1 MKAYRDMP
9 FHPDSEKLV
18 NVIRNITGQDNTQFY
33 RIVAAYY
40 LSLMASSMGA
50 VIRMSPKETL
60 PINFFGIG
68 LAPSGTGKDFSVKI
82 IEEDVLDQ
90 FTDCFLNET
99 LPIAAEDNLPKLAN
113 KRAIRKQVDPDEEL
127 ARVTKEYESLGS
139 PVFSFDSATLA
150 AVRQFRHK
158 LLMGGLGALNLQI
171 NEIGTNLVGKQDE
184 LNVFIELYDGK
195 LKSALTKNTQDN
207 SRSEEI
213 RGKVPANMLLFGTPS
228 SLLQAGSKLEE
239 QFHAMLET
247 GYARRCFFAYFTG
260 KAERMKLTPEQELE
274 RRYNTDNMDFLQEL
288 SDRFHNLADIINAHK
303 EIIAPKDVL
312 LANIRY
318 KQHCEDR
325 ADEFKEHQITLQ
337 QEMKNRH
344 FKALKLAGTYAFIE
358 QSPEITLDHLE
369 YAIRL
374 TEESGECFRKITNQE
389 KHYVKLA
396 KHIADI
402 GEDITEAD
410 MDDALPFYKGPQ
422 GKKQEMLQLAIA
434 WGYKNNIII
443 KKSFQDGIAF
453 LRGETLKKTDLTQIP
468 VSYSTDIAV
477 GYTNELAPFDQFYK
491 LTQASNLH
499 WVSHHLRGGHRQED
513 NIEPGFSVVVLDV
526 DGGTPMHVAKELLK
540 DYQYLMYTTKR
551 HTDQENR
558 YRIILPMNYRLSLDA
573 KDYKEFMKNVYEWM
587 PFEVD
592 TATGQRARKW
602 MSHNG
607 QHFYND
613 GQMLDVLPFIPKTSK
628 NEEHRKRLDNQ
639 QSLGNLER
647 WFLNN
652 TGDGNRNNQLL
663 RFAMIL
669 VDAGFGFDQIR
680 TRVVEFNDKIADK
693 LDETEIMSTIMVTV
707 AKALPKQP

>member
-1 MKAYRDMP
+1 MKAYEDMP

-18 NVIRNITGQDNTQFY
+18 NVIRNVTGQDNIQFY
-33 RIVAAYY
+33 RVVVAYY
-40 LSLMASSMGA
+40 MSLMASSMGA

-90 FTDCFLNET
+90 FVDRFLTET
-99 LPIAAEDNLPKLAN
+99 LPIAAEDHLPKLAN
-113 KRAIRKQVDPDEEL
+113 KRAIRKGVDPDEEL
-127 ARVTKEYESLGS
+127 ARVTKEYECLGS

-158 LLMGGLGALNLQI
+158 LLMSNLGALNLQI

-213 RGKVPANMLLFGTPS
+213 RGRVPANMLLFGTPS
-228 SLLQAGSKLEE
+228 SLLQTGSKLEE
-239 QFHAMLET
+239 QFQAMMET
-247 GYARRCFFAYFTG
+247 GYARRCFFAHYEG
-260 KAERMKLTPEQELE
+260 KVERVKMTPEEELQ
-274 RRYNTDNMDFLQEL
+274 RRYNTDNMDYLQEL
-288 SDRFHNLADIINAHK
+288 SDRFAARADLINAHK
-303 EIIAPKDVL
+303 EIIAPKEVL

-318 KQHCEDR
+318 KQYCEDR
-325 ADEFKEHQITLQ
+325 ADKFKEHQVTLQ

-344 FKALKLAGTYAFIE
+344 FKALKLAGAYAFVDD
-358 QSPEITLDHLE
+358 SPEITLAHLE
-369 YAIRL
+369 QAIAL
-374 TEESGECFRKITNQE
+374 AEASGKCFKSINTQK
-389 KHYVKLA
+389 KHYEKLA
-396 KHIADI
+396 EHIADM
-402 GEDITEAD
+402 GEDITHAD
-410 MDDALPFYKGPQ
+410 LDVALPFYPKAANQ
-422 GKKQEMLQLAIA
+422 RNDMLNMAIA

-443 KKSFQDGIAF
+443 KKAFQDGIEF

-468 VSYSTDIAV
+468 LSYSKDIAT
-477 GYTNELAPFDQFYK
+477 GYINELAPFEQLHK

-499 WVSHHLRGGHRQED
+499 WVSHFLRGGHRQED

-526 DGGTPMHVAKELLK
+526 DGGVQLSTAQLLLK
-540 DYQYLMYTTKR
+540 DYKYLMYTTKR
-551 HTDQENR
+551 HTDQEHR
-558 YRIILPMNYRLSLDA
+558 FRIVLPMNYRLELDT
-573 KDYKEFMKNVYEWM
+573 KDYKEFMKNIYEWM

-607 QHFYND
+607 HYVYND
-613 GQMLDVLPFIPKTSK
+613 GELLDVLPFIPKTSK
-628 NEEHRKRLDNQ
+628 NEEHRKRINNQ
-639 QSLGNLER
+639 QSLDNLER
-647 WFLNN
+647 WVINN

-663 RFAMIL
+663 RYAMIL
-669 VDAGFGFDQIR
+669 VDAGFGFDVIR
-680 TRVVEFNDKIADK
+680 TRVIDLNDKLADK
-693 LDETEIMSTIMVTV
+693 LDETEIMSTIMVS
-707 AKALPKQP
+707 AGKALAKQP